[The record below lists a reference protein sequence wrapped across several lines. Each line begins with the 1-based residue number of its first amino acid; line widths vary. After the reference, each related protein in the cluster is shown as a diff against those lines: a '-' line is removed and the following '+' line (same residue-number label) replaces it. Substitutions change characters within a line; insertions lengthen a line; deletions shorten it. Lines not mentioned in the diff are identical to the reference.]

1 MSFKVH
7 RSTVLLLLQ
16 ADPGASCLLEAPNIL
31 SMDSPEPTSLPE
43 PLATWGQSFEATRLT
58 EHIRG
63 LKPTP
68 AVAVLSSLRKGGPCR
83 EERSRKEERAGL
95 RAGPGGDKPLM
106 VAASDLPLLPANP
119 KSQQCEI

>member
-58 EHIRG
+58 EHILWPETHTSCGRPELPKEGWALQRG
-63 LKPTP
+63 EEPEGG
-68 AVAVLSSLRKGGPCR
+68 KG
-83 EERSRKEERAGL
+83 RAEGWP
-95 RAGPGGDKPLM
+95 RGR
-106 VAASDLPLLPANP
+106 
-119 KSQQCEI
+119 